1 MKKSGFTMA
10 ELIISLT
17 IIGVAAALVLPQI
30 TNMAPDKYKVR
41 VLNIYNDLYA
51 ATENL
56 LNVNK
61 GYYIP
66 KDIAGGEVG
75 ITLDDG
81 TVIKPDGIPDCT
93 GLECTD
99 AAEGCSGDTKY
110 ACLLVKELG
119 ATVSGEK
126 ITLSDD
132 VELDIKNI
140 NNYHVIT
147 VNTGFGD
154 NCFYLDGCK
163 NPDKFKIKVSNDGG
177 FAPADPL
184 LEAYLLNPTNMHSKK
199 EDFAKA
205 ASFKNKNYG
214 I

>member
-41 VLNIYNDLYA
+41 VLNAYNDLYA

-56 LNVNK
+56 LNVNRML
-61 GYYIP
+61 YIE
-66 KDIAGGEVG
+66 KDDSGIEVNGE
-75 ITLDDG
+75 IY
-81 TVIKPDGIPDCT
+81 PDGIPDCV
-93 GLECTD
+93 GLQCTD
-99 AAEGCSGDTKY
+99 AAEDCSGNTKY
-110 ACLLVKELG
+110 ACLLAKELG
-119 ATVSGEK
+119 ATDSGGK
-126 ITLSDD
+126 ITLSDG
-132 VELDIKNI
+132 VELNI
-140 NNYHVIT
+140 ENKTNYHVIT

-154 NCFYLDGCK
+154 GCFYSDDCK

-199 EDFAKA
+199 EDFEKA
-205 ASFKNKNYG
+205 ESFFKDKDYG